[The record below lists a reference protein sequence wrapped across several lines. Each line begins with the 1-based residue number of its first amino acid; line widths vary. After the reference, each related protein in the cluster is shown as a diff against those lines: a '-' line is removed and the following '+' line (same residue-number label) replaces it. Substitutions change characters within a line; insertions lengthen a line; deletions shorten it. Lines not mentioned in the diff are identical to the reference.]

1 MVIGRCPECDA
12 EVPVDAVVV
21 MDQRLCC
28 SRCGAQLVVIGV
40 SPVELDWAFI
50 EPIPN
55 QRWGEEPGVLPIDP
69 AWTKR

>member
-12 EVPVDAVVV
+12 EVPVGASAV

-28 SRCGAQLVVIGV
+28 SLCGAQLVVIGV
-40 SPVELDWAFI
+40 SPVELDWAFV

-55 QRWGEEPGVLPIDP
+55 RRWDEEQGVLPLGP
-69 AWTKR
+69 TQTKG